1 MFHMYVYEDPG
12 EPALR
17 ENLLRRSVC
26 LYVRDS
32 EQNIQDRGLS
42 FHTAPDDQDG
52 LIRDCFDRFRLE
64 RTEKGKPYL
73 ADPAAGQPAENL
85 HFSISHSGG
94 IWAVVIGPKPC
105 GLDIQENRPVP
116 YEKLAAR
123 YFPGNA
129 VNSAEDFYRL
139 WCRREALAKYMG
151 QGFFGVSRTESEAP
165 VYFRELEFRE
175 GFTAVWC
182 SGGKDDQIEWIR

>member
-17 ENLLRRSVC
+17 ENLLRRSVS
-26 LYVRDS
+26 LYVQDS
-32 EQNIQDRGLS
+32 S
-42 FHTAPDDQDG
+42 Y
-52 LIRDCFDRFRLE
+52 FDKFRID

-73 ADPAAGQPAENL
+73 ADSKTGQPVSGL

-94 IWAVVIGPKPC
+94 FWAAIIGPEPC
-105 GLDIQENRPVP
+105 GLDIQAHRPVS

-123 YFPGNA
+123 YFPGKDL
-129 VNSAEDFYRL
+129 SDSRSEEEGLKRFYRL
-139 WCRREALAKYMG
+139 WCRREALAKYTG
-151 QGFFGVSRTESEAP
+151 RGFFGVGEGISTMEGCSTADEDGKP
-165 VYFRELEFRE
+165 VYFRELDFKE

-182 SGGKDDQIEWIR
+182 SGGEDDEIRWIR